1 MLVCLLAA
9 VAAKASNCFQRR
21 ACLILEAT
29 VLDYGRISQ
38 RLFDLGI
45 NSCGISL
52 TGLIAGENSS
62 LCRQSL
68 QVKG

>member
-29 VLDYGRISQ
+29 VLILEASRNDFSIFGS
-38 RLFDLGI
+38 
-45 NSCGISL
+45 NSHGISL
-52 TGLIAGENSS
+52 TGLSAGENSS